1 MELGLNEILLTNN
14 SLIVKELKVIKYM
27 ELVKLDINKF
37 DVDIIAGLIYET
49 DVKTFD
55 SILKIGIML

>member
-1 MELGLNEILLTNN
+1 
-14 SLIVKELKVIKYM
+14 M